1 MNICGIAYMTIILF
15 FSFWPASKLTTAA
28 NMNYSVLV
36 LGSVVIFCV
45 VYYVTKA
52 HRMYQGPLIERHAL

>member
-1 MNICGIAYMTIILF
+1 MTIILF
-15 FSFWPASKLTTAA
+15 FSFWPASKATTAA

-45 VYYVTKA
+45 VYYVTSA
-52 HRMYQGPLIERHAL
+52 HRMYQGPLIERHEL